1 MKERDYLLTSIS
13 RKSPAGHYK
22 GRGVLLTVE
31 SMSSIVSNLDGAAKS
46 GSNAAASILEKRENP
61 SSNDR
66 TKLSQL
72 SRIKS
77 IIKHYF
83 LVVLASIA
91 IELVMMTSFSF
102 LDGFVLTQTTLAVGT
117 SVYVLDSVIKR

>member
-13 RKSPAGHYK
+13 RKSLAGHYK
-22 GRGVLLTVE
+22 ERGVLLTVE
-31 SMSSIVSNLDGAAKS
+31 SMSSIVSNLDGVRS
-46 GSNAAASILEKRENP
+46 GSNATASILEKRENP

-66 TKLSQL
+66 AKLSQL
-72 SRIKS
+72 PRIKS
-77 IIKHYF
+77 IIKHFF

-91 IELVMMTSFSF
+91 IELVMIFSFNF